1 MVSSAL
7 PLHTFKHDISD
18 IPLPEKFTYPFHY
31 TPHPLCLLAAKE
43 VQEYL
48 GSKKEW
54 EEELQQGK
62 MLGVLVVETPDNQI
76 VYISAFSGILA
87 GKNIHPFFVPPVYD
101 LLQPDGFFKEE
112 EQNISEI
119 NNRIKSLQ
127 NKSEYILLI
136 NKLQLFEDA
145 FKRQIEEE
153 KEIRKKA
160 KEEREKRRNENP
172 NEAELAAMVKE
183 SQFQKAELKRIE
195 KQGAETINEI
205 KKEISVFEEKIEF
218 LKKERKRRSAAL
230 QQKLFDQ
237 FQMLNAKGE
246 AEGLSVIFEPT
257 PQHTPPAGAGECAA
271 PKMLQYAYTHH
282 LRPIA
287 MAEFWWG
294 NSPKTE
300 IRHHG
305 FFYPACQS
313 KCGPI
318 LKHMLQ
324 GLIVE
329 ENPLAMDHHKSTE
342 LELVYEDEWMVCVNK
357 PAGMLSVPGKLDK
370 DSVYD
375 RMKQK
380 YPNATGPLIV
390 HRLDMDTSGL
400 LLIAKDKEVHKTL
413 QSMFKDRRI
422 KKRYT
427 ALLDGIVK
435 QNEGTINLPLC
446 PDITDRPRQMVNQEF
461 GKPAVT
467 EYTVLERKEGKT
479 RISFHPLTGKTHQ
492 LRIHAAHPDG
502 LSCPIVG
509 DALYGKKHDRL
520 YLHAAYLEF
529 THPKT
534 GEIIE
539 IKKEA
544 DF

>member
-1 MVSSAL
+1 M
-7 PLHTFKHDISD
+7 F
-18 IPLPEKFTYPFHY
+18 
-31 TPHPLCLLAAKE
+31 
-43 VQEYL
+43 
-48 GSKKEW
+48 
-54 EEELQQGK
+54 
-62 MLGVLVVETPDNQI
+62 GVLVVETPDRQI

-101 LLQPDGFFKEE
+101 LLQPNGFFKEE

-119 NNRIKSLQ
+119 NNNIKNLQ

-136 NKLQLFEDA
+136 NKLQSFEDS

-172 NEAELAAMVKE
+172 NEVELAAMVKE

-195 KQGAETINEI
+195 KQGAATINEI
-205 KKEISVFEEKIEF
+205 KNEISIFEEKIEF

-246 AEGLSVIFEPT
+246 AKGLSFIFEPT
-257 PQHTPPAGAGECAA
+257 LQHTPPAGAGECAA

-342 LELVYEDEWMVCVNK
+342 LEIVYEDEWMVCVNK

-427 ALLDGIVK
+427 ALLEGIVK

-467 EYTVLERKEGKT
+467 EYTVLEKKDGKT
-479 RISFHPLTGKTHQ
+479 RITFHPLTGKTHQ

-509 DALYGKKHDRL
+509 DTLYGKKSDRL
-520 YLHAAYLEF
+520 YLHAEYLEF